1 MKKKIILLSLLS
13 GLLSVSAFSHADMK
27 FLTANDY
34 NNSQIRGF
42 NIGVLETH
50 SDTYYK
56 ELSETKINAVRVIV
70 PFRRCTLETQQP
82 KDIDKKK
89 ITSVNDVKADAMT
102 GVPKCVYEIS
112 PENSDKFKA
121 LLKKAV
127 EYNFYVIPVAEFQ
140 QNPAGDF
147 WTVPKLQQ
155 GLTEAWKDFANQ
167 YKEYSVIAGYDLMD
181 NPSAEGL
188 PAGSNVSEYWQK
200 GASYMIQGI
209 RSVDKK
215 HTIIYPMA
223 PSGMPVAFKDF
234 KPFEDKNV
242 VYGINMYYPLDLTMQ
257 GTSENFSYRI
267 PYPAGLEYGIQPI
280 PNQPPRVIDV
290 NDLRLYLQDAGLF
303 AKTNNVPVMVLEFG
317 IVHYAPNG
325 SSFRYVS
332 DTTKIFEDNG
342 WSWTYQG
349 FRVSAAFDPY
359 IGSDDPEN
367 TTRSFTSPIM
377 NVLTSYFQKNSLYYK

>member
-1 MKKKIILLSLLS
+1 MKKKIILLTLLS
-13 GLLSVSAFSHADMK
+13 GLMSLPLVSQAAMT

-50 SDTYYK
+50 NDTYYK

-70 PFRRCTLETQQP
+70 PFRRCTIQTQQP
-82 KDIDKKK
+82 QDTVKNIKN
-89 ITSVNDVKADAMT
+89 VNDVKADALSGT
-102 GVPKCVYEIS
+102 PKCVYEIS
-112 PENSDKFKA
+112 PENKAKFKD
-121 LLKKAV
+121 LLTKAV
-127 EYNFYVIPVAEFQ
+127 NYNLYVIPVAEFE

-167 YKEYSVIAGYDLMD
+167 YKDYSVIAGYDLMD
-181 NPSAEGL
+181 NPSADGL
-188 PAGSNVSEYWQK
+188 PAGSNASDYWQK
-200 GASYMIQGI
+200 GANYIIQAI

-223 PSGMPVAFKDF
+223 PSGTPDGFKSF
-234 KPFEDKNV
+234 KPFEDKNI

-257 GTSENFSYRI
+257 GTNPNFSYRI

-280 PNQPPRVIDV
+280 PNQPPRVIDI
-290 NDLRLYLQDAGLF
+290 NDLRLYLQDAGMF
-303 AKTNNVPVMVLEFG
+303 AKVNNVPVMILEFG

-325 SSFRYVS
+325 SAFRYVS

-342 WSWTYQG
+342 WSWAYQG

-359 IGSDDPEN
+359 IASDDPEN

-377 NVLTSYFQKNSLYYK
+377 NVLTSYFQKNKIYYK